1 MLYNY
6 LKVILRN
13 FISDGMY
20 TFIIIFGLAIGLASI
35 LVIGQYIYF
44 ELSFDQHVKDKGRIY
59 YTYLNWKGEDKEVD
73 GQCFPAVA
81 PFMDASIPEVE
92 SSVRLLNTTAYEG
105 NSSLLRREEN
115 GRLLFHSKTD
125 KFFLADPAVL
135 IFFSVPM
142 LYGNAESALNEPN
155 SMVITRS
162 LAQKF
167 FPNEDDT
174 L

>member
-44 ELSFDQHVKDKGRIY
+44 ELSFDQHVKDK
-59 YTYLNWKGEDKEVD
+59 EVD

-115 GRLLFHSKTD
+115 G
-125 KFFLADPAVL
+125 
-135 IFFSVPM
+135 
-142 LYGNAESALNEPN
+142 
-155 SMVITRS
+155 
-162 LAQKF
+162 
-167 FPNEDDT
+167 
-174 L
+174 

>member
-44 ELSFDQHVKDKGRIY
+44 ELSFDQHVKDKDRIY
-59 YTYLNWKGEDKEVD
+59 YTYLNWQGEEKGVD
-73 GQCFPAVA
+73 AQCFPAVA

-92 SSVRLLNTTAYEG
+92 SSVRLLNTTAIRRQQPPCYGERKMEG
-105 NSSLLRREEN
+105 CYFTA
-115 GRLLFHSKTD
+115 RLTNCFWQIL
-125 KFFLADPAVL
+125 
-135 IFFSVPM
+135 
-142 LYGNAESALNEPN
+142 
-155 SMVITRS
+155 
-162 LAQKF
+162 QC
-167 FPNEDDT
+167 
-174 L
+174 

>member
-44 ELSFDQHVKDKGRIY
+44 ELSFDQHVKDKDRIY
-59 YTYLNWKGEDKEVD
+59 YTYLNWKSPDKEVD

-92 SSVRLLNTTAYEG
+92 SSVRLVNTTAYDD
-105 NSSLLRREEN
+105 NTALLRREEN
-115 GRLLFHSKTD
+115 GRIAIS
-125 KFFLADPAVL
+125 
-135 IFFSVPM
+135 
-142 LYGNAESALNEPN
+142 
-155 SMVITRS
+155 
-162 LAQKF
+162 
-167 FPNEDDT
+167 
-174 L
+174 

>member
-44 ELSFDQHVKDKGRIY
+44 ELSFDQHVKDKDRIY
-59 YTYLNWKGEDKEVD
+59 YTYLNWQGEEKGVD
-73 GQCFPAVA
+73 AQCFPAVA

-92 SSVRLLNTTAYEG
+92 SSVRLLNTTAYDG
-105 NSSLLRREEN
+105 NSRTVTAR
-115 GRLLFHSKTD
+115 GKW
-125 KFFLADPAVL
+125 KAV
-135 IFFSVPM
+135 ISQQ
-142 LYGNAESALNEPN
+142 G
-155 SMVITRS
+155 
-162 LAQKF
+162 
-167 FPNEDDT
+167 
-174 L
+174 